1 MKIYIA
7 RLLHDPAAL
16 YNNVDYQLKIIIIKK
31 TDENQKLQIKS
42 ILKR

>member
-7 RLLHDPAAL
+7 LLLHDPAAL

-31 TDENQKLQIKS
+31 RIKIKNYKLKVF
-42 ILKR
+42 LKR